1 MIRNIVNK
9 HKMKQGGTCPSE
21 FNLRNNYFDEKD
33 LVRYK
38 VAYYLF
44 LREKMLCS
52 FYRRKS
58 FSEKGVREF
67 WASQL
72 FNSF

>member
-1 MIRNIVNK
+1 MIRDIVNK
-9 HKMKQGGTCPSE
+9 HKMKQGGTYPSE
-21 FNLRNNYFDEKD
+21 FDLRNNYFDEKD

-44 LREKMLCS
+44 LREKKMLCS

-58 FSEKGVREF
+58 FSKKKGVKEF

-72 FNSF
+72 F